1 MMKKLLNSHAG
12 QMHKMLLPWLFLIFF
27 SGTGLAGNAI
37 IQNITIQENP
47 LSVQF
52 DLTGEVLAK
61 VIQIG
66 SKEVLIAL
74 KNATLSRDLKIA
86 GRQLPD
92 IKEVNVESLQGN
104 VVAVVVVSR
113 SPHGS
118 VKSGFTASGSRFVV
132 TMAPLKRAAVKK
144 ITPAALAVKKSEK
157 ALADEKDLPEPAA
170 QDKIPPKIDSAAT
183 DLPEE
188 REESVSDTQKT
199 VKIQTPPVYVPPK
212 REKSPFQGDISD
224 LYRRIASSGC
234 SSPQLDK
241 AVRLIENAMYTD
253 GFDLLESYIDVPNTA
268 CLEQVYYLRA
278 YAFYKSIAKDDF
290 ALLIKAERMFQ
301 DALVLYH
308 QSAYVP
314 FAYAAIGLIHMDLNN
329 ISAAE
334 GYFNIV
340 RQGYEGYPGRPEV
353 LFHLAEIFD
362 EKGYVDQALGF
373 YQQVFEASSENS
385 YIVDAGIGYG
395 RALFK
400 KRQYYAALSVFN
412 HVVKLD
418 EKKVYEAPDL
428 LRYMGDANFE
438 LSLGKPARKNYMRL
452 MNLFEDTPDK
462 DILLARVGDTYGME
476 NREKKAIKMYELVRE
491 KFPDTQGYVN
501 ASMGLARYLETDAEK
516 IEIYEMI
523 KNRFPDNSYARIA
536 MMRLAE
542 IYQKNGEY
550 NKCIKE
556 IETLLST
563 HPRGLQYE
571 AVKLMQKAY
580 EALFE
585 RHLEKNDYT
594 SVLHRYESESSRI
607 DKMDSRRIAFSVGTA
622 YLRGKLF
629 EEAFNH
635 LLIAYK
641 QHKRSERSAE
651 LLFSLGVAMDETGRD
666 DDALKL
672 LQAFSKQFKTHESF
686 VDAMV
691 RTGDIHLAKKQ
702 YARADASFKQA
713 YAGSKSHL
721 EKGHI
726 LLRHAEVFV
735 QQNDLKTAARL
746 LSAAVKDFAAAPG
759 KNYEILTHAYKTLG
773 NTYIGLT
780 AYVQAADA
788 FSKALNFSEG
798 DRLKANLGFLL
809 GDAFQKGNILPK
821 AREAFEQVADTYDS
835 VWARLARQRLTT
847 LELAQTVSNS

>member
-1 MMKKLLNSHAG
+1 MKKLHDSRAG
-12 QMHKMLLPWLFLIFF
+12 QMLKMLLPWLFLVFF
-27 SGTGLAGNAI
+27 SGTGLAGNAVI
-37 IQNITIQENP
+37 HNITIQENP

-52 DLTGEVLAK
+52 DLTAK
-61 VIQIG
+61 VPVKVVQIE

-86 GRQLPD
+86 GRQLPG
-92 IKEVNVESLQGN
+92 IKEVNVEALQGN

-113 SPHGS
+113 SPQGS
-118 VKSGFTASGSRFVV
+118 VKSSFSASGSRFVV
-132 TMAPLKRAAVKK
+132 TMAPLEQAAVKK
-144 ITPAALAVKKSEK
+144 ITPAVLAAKK
-157 ALADEKDLPEPAA
+157 
-170 QDKIPPKIDSAAT
+170 PPDPDTRDQISPKTDDAVT
-183 DLPEE
+183 DLPED
-188 REESVSDTQKT
+188 REENVSDPQET
-199 VKIQTPPVYVPPK
+199 VKIPTPPVYVPPK

-224 LYRRIASSGC
+224 LTRRIASSGC
-234 SSPQLDK
+234 PSPQLEK
-241 AVRLIENAMYTD
+241 AVRLIESAMYTD
-253 GFDLLESYIDVPNTA
+253 GFDLLEAYIDGHNTA

-278 YAFYKSIAKDDF
+278 YAFYKSVAKDDF

-314 FAYAAIGLIHMDLNN
+314 FAYTAIGMIHMDLNN

-340 RQGYEGYPGRPEV
+340 RQGYERYPGRPEV
-353 LFHLAEIFD
+353 LFHLAEIFE
-362 EKGYVDQALGF
+362 EKGYIDQAMGF
-373 YQQVFEASSENS
+373 FQQVFEASSENS

-395 RALFK
+395 RTLFK
-400 KRQYYAALSVFN
+400 KRQFYAALSVFN

-418 EKKVYEAPDL
+418 EKKVYEAPEL

-438 LSLGKPARKNYMRL
+438 LSLAKPARNNYMRL
-452 MNLFEDTPDK
+452 MNLFEDIPDK

-476 NREKKAIKMYELVRE
+476 NHEKKAMKMYELVRE

-501 ASMGLARYLETDAEK
+501 ASMGLARYLETDVEK

-556 IETLLST
+556 IEGLLST

-594 SVLHRYESESSRI
+594 SVLHRYESESNRI
-607 DKMDSRRIAFSVGTA
+607 DKMDSRRIALSVGTA
-622 YLRGKLF
+622 YLQGKLF

-635 LLIAYK
+635 LMIAYK
-641 QHKRSERSAE
+641 QYKRAERSAE

-672 LQAFSKQFKTHESF
+672 LQAFAKQFKTHEHF

-691 RTGDIHLAKKQ
+691 RTGDMYLEKKQ

-713 YAGSKSHL
+713 YDGAKNHL
-721 EKGHI
+721 KKGHI
-726 LLRHAEVFV
+726 LMRHAEVFA
-735 QQNDLKTAARL
+735 QQNDLKASARL
-746 LSAAVKDFAAAPG
+746 LADAVKDFAAAPG
-759 KNYEILTHAYKTLG
+759 KNYEILTDAYKTLG

-780 AYVQAADA
+780 SYVQAADA

-809 GDAFQKGNILPK
+809 GDAYQKGNILPK

-835 VWARLARQRLTT
+835 VWARLAQQRLST
-847 LELAQTVSNS
+847 LDLAQTVSNS

>member
-1 MMKKLLNSHAG
+1 MMKKLLNRHAG
-12 QMHKMLLPWLFLIFF
+12 QMQKMLLLWLFLIFF
-27 SGTGLAGNAI
+27 SGTGLAANTV
-37 IQNITIQENP
+37 IQNISIQDNP

-52 DLTGEVLAK
+52 DLTGKVPVK
-61 VIQIG
+61 VIQIE

-74 KNATLSRDLKIA
+74 KNATLSKDLKIS
-86 GRQLPD
+86 GRQLPG
-92 IKEVNVESLQGN
+92 IKEVNVETLQGN

-113 SPHGS
+113 SPQAFAS
-118 VKSGFTASGSRFVV
+118 SGFSSSGSRFVV
-132 TMAPLKRAAVKK
+132 TMVPLKQAAVKK
-144 ITPAALAVKKSEK
+144 IAPAALAGKQIEK
-157 ALADEKDLPEPAA
+157 ALAEEKKLPEPDVQEQVA
-170 QDKIPPKIDSAAT
+170 PAT
-183 DLPEE
+183 DGAAADLPAD
-188 REESVSDTQKT
+188 REENADSSQKT
-199 VKIQTPPVYVPPK
+199 VKIPTPPVYVPPK
-212 REKSPFQGDISD
+212 RDKSPFQGDISD
-224 LYRRIASSGC
+224 LVRRIASKGC
-234 SSPQLDK
+234 PGPQLDK
-241 AVRLIENAMYTD
+241 AVRLIENAMYMD
-253 GFDLLESYIDVPNTA
+253 GFDLLESYIDAHNTA
-268 CLEQVYYLRA
+268 CLEQAYYLRA
-278 YAFYKSIAKDDF
+278 YAFYESIAKDDF
-290 ALLIKAERMFQ
+290 ALLIKAERMLQ
-301 DALVLYH
+301 DALVLFH

-314 FAYAAIGLIHMDLNN
+314 FAYTAIGMIHMDLNN

-334 GYFNIV
+334 GYFNMV
-340 RQGYEGYPGRPEV
+340 RQGYETYPGRPEV
-353 LFHLAEIFD
+353 LFHLAEIFE
-362 EKGYVDQALGF
+362 EKGHIDQALGF
-373 YQQVFEASSENS
+373 FQQVFEAAAENS

-395 RALFK
+395 RALYK

-438 LSLGKPARKNYMRL
+438 LSLAKPARNNYMRL
-452 MNLFEDTPDK
+452 MNLFEEIPDK

-476 NREKKAIKMYELVRE
+476 NREKKAIKMYALVRE

-501 ASMGLARYLETDAEK
+501 ASMGLARYLETDPEK

-542 IYQKNGEY
+542 IYQKNGDY
-550 NKCIKE
+550 NKCIQE
-556 IETLLST
+556 IEELLST
-563 HPRGLQYE
+563 HPRGLRYE

-585 RHLEKNDYT
+585 GHLEKNDYT
-594 SVLHRYESESSRI
+594 SVLHRYESESNRI
-607 DKMDSRRIAFSVGTA
+607 DKMDSRRIALSVGTA

-629 EEAFNH
+629 EQAFNH

-641 QHKRSERSAE
+641 QYKRAERSPE

-672 LQAFSKQFKTHESF
+672 LQAFSRQFKTDEHV

-691 RTGDIHLAKKQ
+691 RTGNIFLAKKQ

-713 YAGSKSHL
+713 YAGAKNHL
-721 EKGHI
+721 KKGHI
-726 LLRHAEVFV
+726 LLRHAEVFA
-735 QQNDLKTAARL
+735 QQNDLNTAAGML
-746 LSAAVKDFAAAPG
+746 AAAVKDFAAAPG
-759 KNYEILTHAYKTLG
+759 KNYDILTHAYKDLG
-773 NTYIGLT
+773 NTYIGL
-780 AYVQAADA
+780 ASYVQAADA
-788 FSKALNFSEG
+788 FSKALHFSEG

-821 AREAFEQVADTYDS
+821 ARQAFEQVADTYDS

-847 LELAQTVSNS
+847 LDLAQTVSNS

>member
-1 MMKKLLNSHAG
+1 MKKLLNSHAG
-12 QMHKMLLPWLFLIFF
+12 QMHKMVLPWVFLVFF
-27 SGTGLAGNAI
+27 SGTCLAGNAV

-52 DLTGEVLAK
+52 DLTGKVPAK

-92 IKEVNVESLQGN
+92 IKEVNVESLQGD

-118 VKSGFTASGSRFVV
+118 VKSGFTTSGSRFVV
-132 TMAPLKRAAVKK
+132 TMAPLKQAAVKK
-144 ITPAALAVKKSEK
+144 ITPAVLAAKKPEK
-157 ALADEKDLPEPAA
+157 ALADEKEPPEPAA
-170 QDKIPPKIDSAAT
+170 PEKIFPKIDSALT

-199 VKIQTPPVYVPPK
+199 VKIQTPPVYVPPQ
-212 REKSPFQGDISD
+212 REKSPYQGDISD

-234 SSPQLDK
+234 PDPQLGK

-253 GFDLLESYIDVPNTA
+253 GFDLLESYIDGHNTA

-278 YAFYKSIAKDDF
+278 YAFYKTIAKDDF
-290 ALLIKAERMFQ
+290 AQLIKAERMFQ

-314 FAYAAIGLIHMDLNN
+314 FAYTAIGLIHMDLNN

-340 RQGYEGYPGRPEV
+340 RQGYEAYPGRPEV
-353 LFHLAEIFD
+353 LFHLAEIFE
-362 EKGYVDQALGF
+362 EKGHIDQALGF
-373 YQQVFEASSENS
+373 FQQVFEASLENS

-412 HVVKLD
+412 HVVQLD
-418 EKKVYEAPDL
+418 EKKVYDAPDL

-438 LSLGKPARKNYMRL
+438 LSLAKPARKNYMRL
-452 MNLFEDTPDK
+452 MNLFEEILDK

-476 NREKKAIKMYELVRE
+476 NREKKAMKMYELVRE
-491 KFPDTQGYVN
+491 RFPDTQGYVN

-556 IETLLST
+556 IEALLST

-585 RHLEKNDYT
+585 RHLEQNDYT
-594 SVLHRYESESSRI
+594 SVLHRYESESNRI

-622 YLRGKLF
+622 YLQGKLF
-629 EEAFNH
+629 EESFNH

-641 QHKRSERSAE
+641 QYKRAERTAE

-672 LQAFSKQFKTHESF
+672 LEAFSKQFKTHESF

-691 RTGDIHLAKKQ
+691 RAGDIHLAKKQ

-713 YAGSKSHL
+713 YAGSKNHL
-721 EKGHI
+721 KKGHI
-726 LLRHAEVFV
+726 LLRHAEVFA
-735 QQNDLKTAARL
+735 QQNDLKAAAGIL
-746 LSAAVKDFAAAPG
+746 AAAVKDFAAAPG

-780 AYVQAADA
+780 SYVQAADA

-809 GDAFQKGNILPK
+809 GDAYQKGNILPK
-821 AREAFEQVADTYDS
+821 AREAFEQVADTDDS
-835 VWARLARQRLTT
+835 VWARMAQQRLTT
-847 LELAQTVSNS
+847 LDLAQTVSNS